1 MITRSELD
9 HIRRR
14 WQAERRGPGTRWSTG
29 GGKVSAKDVDRLI
42 DAAERALTMRAANDL
57 RRTPGQ
63 SKFHDLFGL

>member
-14 WQAERRGPGTRWSTG
+14 WQAER
-29 GGKVSAKDVDRLI
+29 KAKDVDRLI

>member
-14 WQAERRGPGTRWSTG
+14 WQAER
-29 GGKVSAKDVDRLI
+29 KVSANDVDRLI